1 MESHGNSWNLLE
13 RSVCSNTNVSRASRK
28 QAAVI
33 RVQDLERQ
41 LSNEPAAPRSFR
53 SRLSSWLF
61 RIKKYS
67 LPTSNESSD
76 DNGSD
81 SNNITASYSHF
92 AQSQI
97 TTVDGTKT
105 RATTNDDG
113 KMARWQPT
121 TLYLPPSLQ
130 FLAERQTLMGL
141 TTMYPSKTMATL
153 RPTTLYPPPNLQVL
167 LSEHY
172 PPSRRRPTKAHSLM
186 LSTPKPQTSTW
197 LLTSKLQDF
206 WLFIGLFSTV
216 GRAPSTA
223 STQFIQFSRFHAP
236 VQHGLVSKKN
246 GTTILMTADSKEMH
260 WMGSNSLLVLF
271 AWWV

>member
-1 MESHGNSWNLLE
+1 MP
-13 RSVCSNTNVSRASRK
+13 

-53 SRLSSWLF
+53 SRLFSWLF
-61 RIKKYS
+61 RIKKCS

-81 SNNITASYSHF
+81 SNNITASYSYF
-92 AQSQI
+92 AQPQI

-105 RATTNDDG
+105 RSTTNDDG
-113 KMARWQPT
+113 KMA
-121 TLYLPPSLQ
+121 
-130 FLAERQTLMGL
+130 
-141 TTMYPSKTMATL
+141 
-153 RPTTLYPPPNLQVL
+153 
-167 LSEHY
+167 
-172 PPSRRRPTKAHSLM
+172 AHDPISSAQSAM

-197 LLTSKLQDF
+197 LPTSKLQNF

-236 VQHGLVSKKN
+236 VQHGLVSKEN

-260 WMGSNSLLVLF
+260 WMGSKSLLTLVLF

>member
-1 MESHGNSWNLLE
+1 MSRYLAGSFESKSALFQPA
-13 RSVCSNTNVSRASRK
+13 TN
-28 QAAVI
+28 QAM
-33 RVQDLERQ
+33 
-41 LSNEPAAPRSFR
+41 
-53 SRLSSWLF
+53 
-61 RIKKYS
+61 
-67 LPTSNESSD
+67 
-76 DNGSD
+76 
-81 SNNITASYSHF
+81 
-92 AQSQI
+92 
-97 TTVDGTKT
+97 TTVLIVITLLPPILILHNPKLQRSMGQKPA
-105 RATTNDDG
+105 RPPMM
-113 KMARWQPT
+113 MARWQPT
-121 TLYLPPSLQ
+121 TLYLSPSLQ
-130 FLAERQTLMGL
+130 LLAERQTLMGL

-153 RPTTLYPPPNLQVL
+153 RPTTLYPPQNLQVL

-236 VQHGLVSKKN
+236 VQHGLVSKEN